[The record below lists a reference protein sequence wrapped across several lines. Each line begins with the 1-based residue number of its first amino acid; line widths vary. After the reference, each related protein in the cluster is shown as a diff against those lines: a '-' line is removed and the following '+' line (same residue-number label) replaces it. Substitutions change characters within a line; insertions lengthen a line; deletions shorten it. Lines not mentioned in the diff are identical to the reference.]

1 MGKLGKNLGPI
12 ASIYRA
18 NAVDLMV
25 FGAVY
30 HHRIQNPD
38 CEVKQTLKLVAKSL
52 GFEDSEINA
61 LEVGYY
67 RTLHA
72 FKDNGGV

>member
-38 CEVKQTLKLVAKSL
+38 CEVKQTLKLVAQNL
-52 GFEDSEINA
+52 GFDESDINA

-67 RTLHA
+67 RTLKA
-72 FKDNGGV
+72 FLANSGV

>member
-1 MGKLGKNLGPI
+1 MGKLGKNLGQI

-25 FGAVY
+25 FGAVQ
-30 HHRIQNPD
+30 HQRMQNPD
-38 CEVKQTLKLVAKSL
+38 CEVKQTLKLVAQSF
-52 GFEDSEINA
+52 GFDESDINA

-67 RTLHA
+67 RTLKA
-72 FKDNGGV
+72 YVANSGV

>member
-1 MGKLGKNLGPI
+1 MGKLGNVLGPI

-30 HHRIQNPD
+30 HHKIEHP
-38 CEVKQTLKLVAKSL
+38 EIELKETLKLVAKNL
-52 GFEDSEINA
+52 GLEESSINA

-67 RTLHA
+67 RTLKA
-72 FKDNGGV
+72 FRENGGA